1 MTMQAHLNAA
11 YAYMLALIED
21 GMEYPEAQWKAAH
34 KFHVSADALQEMY
47 DEA

>member
-1 MTMQAHLNAA
+1 MTMQAHLDAA